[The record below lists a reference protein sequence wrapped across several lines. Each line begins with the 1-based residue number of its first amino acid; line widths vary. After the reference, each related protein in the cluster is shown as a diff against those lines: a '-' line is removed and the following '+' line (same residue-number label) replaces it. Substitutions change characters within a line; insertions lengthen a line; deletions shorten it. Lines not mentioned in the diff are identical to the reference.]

1 MERKINRLAICYTMF
16 LIMLFLSGALSG
28 VISELVYFLGFLLPL
43 FYGLYALKD
52 EKTPIGKYLSLD
64 SCGAKLTLPLV
75 FPTVAL
81 VMLVSVL
88 TSLLI
93 KALTG
98 VENRVDVGNS
108 VIPALFLHALLPAIL
123 EEALFR
129 YLPMRMLAAHSKR
142 VTVLLSAALFAL
154 IHHNLFSIPYAFLAG
169 VIFMAIDLACDSVVP
184 SVLLHFINNALSVGM
199 LVFADN
205 PAFAPTVIIL
215 TAVLSVISVA
225 FIVFNRKKYQEKLV
239 FALSV
244 GEKYQ
249 ITLPVAALGAIC
261 LIIAVVSIL

>member
-16 LIMLFLSGALSG
+16 LILLFLSGGLSG
-28 VISELVYFLGFLLPL
+28 VMSEAVYFLAFLLPL
-43 FYGLYALKD
+43 FYGLYALKN
-52 EKTPIGKYLSLD
+52 EKTPIVKYLSLD
-64 SCGAKLTLPLV
+64 SCGVKFTLPLV

-81 VMLVSVL
+81 VMMVSVI

-93 KALTG
+93 KAITG
-98 VENRVDVGNS
+98 AENRVDVGDS
-108 VIPALFLHALLPAIL
+108 LILALLLHALLPAIL

-129 YLPMRMLAAHSKR
+129 YLPMRMLAGHSKR
-142 VTVLLSAALFAL
+142 VTVLFSAALFAL

-169 VIFMAIDLACDSVVP
+169 VIFMAIDLACDSVIP
-184 SVLLHFINNALSVGM
+184 SVILHFINNALSVGM

-225 FIVFNRKKYQEKLV
+225 VIFLNRKKYQEKFAFV
-239 FALSV
+239 FSV
-244 GEKYQ
+244 GEKFQ
-249 ITLPVAALGAIC
+249 ATLPVISLGAVC
-261 LIIAVVSIL
+261 LFIAVVSIL

>member
-1 MERKINRLAICYTMF
+1 MEKKINRLAICYTMF
-16 LIMLFLSGALSG
+16 LIMLFLSGALLG
-28 VISELVYFLGFLLPL
+28 VISELVYFMAFLLPL

-64 SCGAKLTLPLV
+64 SKGLRFTLPLV

-88 TSLLI
+88 TSLVI

-98 VENRVDVGNS
+98 AENRVDVGNS
-108 VIPALFLHALLPAIL
+108 IIPALFLHALLPAIM

-129 YLPMRMLAAHSKR
+129 YLPMRMLADHSKR

-169 VIFMAIDLACDSVVP
+169 LIFMAIDLVCDSVIP
-184 SVLLHFINNALSVGM
+184 SVILHFINNALSVGM

-205 PAFAPTVIIL
+205 PAFAPAVIVL
-215 TAVLSVISVA
+215 TAILSSISVA
-225 FIVFNRKKYQEKLV
+225 IIFLNRRKYKEKFS
-239 FALSV
+239 FAFSV
-244 GEKYQ
+244 GEKFSA
-249 ITLPVAALGAIC
+249 TLPVISLGAVC